1 MQDFTTYN
9 YNITIDQLKDALQV
23 VNKEITV
30 IINGE
35 YYHLIDDVPQGVN
48 ITHHLQTNR

>member
-9 YNITIDQLKDALQV
+9 YDITISQLEQAQKIVDNITI
-23 VNKEITV
+23 

-35 YYHLIDDVPQGVN
+35 YYTLIEEPKKQP
-48 ITHHLQTNR
+48 ILTHHIPRR